1 MMDPTTA
8 HAGRRP
14 PAACRAARWPP
25 PSRRSRR
32 LRSQMGPAA
41 QILHHL
47 KANVRV
53 SLFTC
58 TPLAF
63 VSHRARRLT
72 QVHPRSS
79 RPHCAARGER
89 LASQRHAVVGRR
101 QRHRQHRP
109 RLPLPPKYGKTR
121 ERSLCETK
129 PTLRMP
135 MAPDTLVCAKGFN
148 MSTLTKLTMSESMCA
163 VLPPYSPSAKIY
175 AEKYEPARYTS
186 GFVMSPVT
194 QGGKWMESDVAADFK
209 STFRKRTFGSPS
221 PSDMSPMSTMSKF
234 TFDQKASLPHI
245 PVASRK
251 LVFN

>member
-1 MMDPTTA
+1 
-8 HAGRRP
+8 
-14 PAACRAARWPP
+14 
-25 PSRRSRR
+25 
-32 LRSQMGPAA
+32 MGPAA

-63 VSHRARRLT
+63 ISHRASPSLRRSIPSIIAPPGW
-72 QVHPRSS
+72 VPREASVSPRNDMQSS
-79 RPHCAARGER
+79 G
-89 LASQRHAVVGRR
+89 VVSVVDNTVRVS
-101 QRHRQHRP
+101 
-109 RLPLPPKYGKTR
+109 PLPPKYGKTR

>member
-1 MMDPTTA
+1 M
-8 HAGRRP
+8 
-14 PAACRAARWPP
+14 
-25 PSRRSRR
+25 RRSIPSIIAPPGWVPREASVSPR
-32 LRSQMGPAA
+32 NDMQSSGVVSV
-41 QILHHL
+41 ID
-47 KANVRV
+47 NTVRV
-53 SLFTC
+53 S
-58 TPLAF
+58 
-63 VSHRARRLT
+63 
-72 QVHPRSS
+72 
-79 RPHCAARGER
+79 
-89 LASQRHAVVGRR
+89 
-101 QRHRQHRP
+101 
-109 RLPLPPKYGKTR
+109 PLPPKYGKTR